1 MRTIFLIGPR
11 GSGKSSVAKLLAAR
25 LSLPFRDTDSLVEA
39 AANMRIAELVAAKGW
54 PAFRELERAML
65 AVPPEVF
72 ERRRRQFE
80 TMKKNREQDEALRP
94 KPKAKRREKWKKN

>member
-1 MRTIFLIGPR
+1 MPSDVQPDKCDRCHEYDADLEHIYGVGWYCATCRFIFKKKEHKRELD
-11 GSGKSSVAKLLAAR
+11 AAFA
-25 LSLPFRDTDSLVEA
+25 S
-39 AANMRIAELVAAKGW
+39 
-54 PAFRELERAML
+54 LERAML